1 MRRIGHWIGV
11 HPLISTFLAIVLMI
25 AAFAGGGSGAG
36 AGDGPST
43 GTTSAADP
51 SPTSTATA
59 TAATTASPPGDVTP
73 SSTPSP
79 GATTP
84 SPTSPGAGAQPP
96 TEATGRLATQVLETL
111 AVKGRAPR
119 TGYARTEKFGTAW
132 DDGSGRSCDTRQ
144 RILARDLVDVVYRGG
159 SCTVASGVLHDPYT
173 GRTIDFVR
181 GQKTSTA
188 VQIDHVVALSDAW
201 QKGAQQWDQATR
213 VAFANDPG
221 NLLAVDGPTNE
232 KKGDGDAA
240 TWLPPDKSYR
250 CAYVARQ
257 IGVKAR
263 YGVWVTKAE
272 KEAMARVLATCPKQ
286 VVLGNAAR

>member
-36 AGDGPST
+36 TGGASSTDATPAAGSSPT
-43 GTTSAADP
+43 GTVAA
-51 SPTSTATA
+51 TATA
-59 TAATTASPPGDVTP
+59 TATTTASPPGDVTP
-73 SSTPSP
+73 SATPSP
-79 GATTP
+79 AP
-84 SPTSPGAGAQPP
+84 PGAGAQTPA
-96 TEATGRLATQVLETL
+96 EATGRLATQVLETL

-272 KEAMARVLATCPKQ
+272 KEAMTRVLATCPGQ
-286 VVLGNAAR
+286 VILGDVAE

>member
-59 TAATTASPPGDVTP
+59 TAATTASPPGGVTP

-79 GATTP
+79 AP
-84 SPTSPGAGAQPP
+84 PGAGAQTPA
-96 TEATGRLATQVLETL
+96 EATGRLATQVLETL